1 MCYKNFKLIVFL
13 AFLLQINTTTAQ
25 FMPCERTY
33 TVFYNP
39 LLQKIKSLA
48 DFNGN
53 IDLGKS
59 SDILPLIGTS
69 FAPNRQEL
77 IKHNGKIYI
86 FLAQTGFIF
95 QMSEPLGDSVVFSK
109 IDNTVNINYN
119 ISCTNFIYKDQIYNY
134 GGYGFWNKYGHV
146 RKYNKTDKEWDIQ
159 PTNIEVFSADHYDWF
174 SPTEG
179 RLYVPF
185 QKKENKA
192 LKDPKFKDDGFEY
205 SSYYLDIKTFDWVKV
220 GKLSNEL
227 IKLIDEKSNYG
238 NLSHD
243 NGRFFIINDEAYL
256 FDYSHNKIYKSK
268 RSDLNQFFI
277 RNSSDATIFFYK
289 GTYYKYQSELQKF
302 ATWEIHS
309 NDLQLLNFPIWG
321 NDYTNIIF
329 VLAICLVISL
339 IVLFIWLFKQRVKK
353 KIEQAQ
359 MKVLKTKTVNQAFTE
374 TETSLIQLLLN
385 AYRTKQ
391 NVEIAAIN
399 RVLGIKD
406 KNIGLQKK
414 VRSDVINAI
423 NDKYV
428 FISQGEINLI
438 SSVRK
443 EDDKRFF
450 EYFVVPTEV
459 KLIQKIIGK
468 DSK

>member
-1 MCYKNFKLIVFL
+1 MRYKIFKLIVFL
-13 AFLLQINTTTAQ
+13 AFLLQINKTTAQ
-25 FMPCERTY
+25 FIPCERAY

-39 LLQKIKSLA
+39 LLQKIKGLS

-53 IDLGKS
+53 VILGKS
-59 SDILPLIGTS
+59 SDILPLNGTS

-77 IKHNGKIYI
+77 IKHNGKIYL
-86 FLAQTGFIF
+86 FLAQTGFIY

-109 IDNTVNINYN
+109 IDNTININYN

-159 PTNIEVFSADHYDWF
+159 PTNIEVFSADYYDWF
-174 SPTEG
+174 SSREG

-185 QKKENKA
+185 QKMENKGV
-192 LKDPKFKDDGFEY
+192 KDPKFKNGGFEY
-205 SSYYLDIKTFDWVKV
+205 SSYYLDIQTFDWIKL

-238 NLSHD
+238 NIPHD

-256 FDYSHNKIYKSK
+256 FDYSHNQIYKSRK
-268 RSDLNQFFI
+268 ADLNQFFI
-277 RNSSDATIFFYK
+277 RNSSDVTIFFYK
-289 GTYYKYQSELQKF
+289 GTYYKYQPGLRNF
-302 ATWEIHS
+302 VIWDIHS

-321 NDYTNIIF
+321 NDYANLIF
-329 VLAICLVISL
+329 VLAICLVVIMIL
-339 IVLFIWLFKQRVKK
+339 LFIWLFKQSVKK

-359 MKVLKTKTVNQAFTE
+359 LKVLKTKTVNQAFTE

-385 AYRTKQ
+385 AYSTQQ

-428 FISQGEINLI
+428 FITQGEFNLI
-438 SSVRK
+438 GSVRK

-459 KLIQKIIGK
+459 KTVQKMIEK
-468 DSK
+468 K

>member
-1 MCYKNFKLIVFL
+1 MRYINLKLVTFLVFL
-13 AFLLQINTTTAQ
+13 LSFSTISAQ
-25 FMPCERTY
+25 FVPCERSY

-39 LLQKIKSLA
+39 LLQKIKGLA

-59 SDILPLIGTS
+59 SNILPLLGTS
-69 FAPNRQEL
+69 FVPNKQEL
-77 IKHNGKIYI
+77 IKHNGKIYL

-109 IDNTVNINYN
+109 IDNTININYN

-134 GGYGFWNKYGHV
+134 GGYGFWSKYGHV
-146 RKYNKTDKEWDIQ
+146 RKYNTIDKEWDIQ
-159 PTNIEVFSADHYDWF
+159 PTNIEVLSADDYDWF

-185 QKKENKA
+185 QKMENKG
-192 LKDPKFKDDGFEY
+192 LKDPKFEDGGFEY
-205 SSYYLDIKTFDWVKV
+205 SSYYLDLKTFDWVKL
-220 GKLSNEL
+220 GKLSNAL

-238 NLSHD
+238 NIPYD

-256 FDYSHNKIYKSK
+256 FDYVHNKIYKSK
-268 RSDLNQFFI
+268 KADLNQFFI
-277 RNSSDATIFFYK
+277 RNSSDVTIFFYK
-289 GTYYKYQSELQKF
+289 GTYYKYQAGVQNF
-302 ATWEIHS
+302 VTWDINL

-321 NDYTNIIF
+321 NDYTSLIF
-329 VLAICLVISL
+329 IFAICLVIIM
-339 IVLFIWLFKQRVKK
+339 IVLFIWLFKQSVKK

-359 MKVLKTKTVNQAFTE
+359 FKVLKTKTVNQAFSE
-374 TETSLIQLLLN
+374 TEISLIQLLLN
-385 AYRTKQ
+385 AYSTEQ
-391 NVEIAAIN
+391 NVEISEIN

-428 FISQGEINLI
+428 FITQGEINLI
-438 SSVRK
+438 GSVRK

-459 KLIQKIIGK
+459 KTVQKMIEK
-468 DSK
+468 K

>member
-1 MCYKNFKLIVFL
+1 MRYLNLKLITFLVFL
-13 AFLLQINTTTAQ
+13 LSFSTISAQ
-25 FMPCERTY
+25 FVPCERSY

-39 LLQKIKSLA
+39 LLQKIKGLA

-69 FAPNRQEL
+69 FGPNKQEL
-77 IKHNGKIYI
+77 IKHNGKIYL
-86 FLAQTGFIF
+86 FLAQNGFIS

-134 GGYGFWNKYGHV
+134 GGYGFWSKYGHV
-146 RKYNKTDKEWDIQ
+146 RKYNTIDKEWDIQ
-159 PTNIEVFSADHYDWF
+159 PTNIEVFSADDYDWF

-185 QKKENKA
+185 QKIENKG
-192 LKDPKFKDDGFEY
+192 LKDPKFEDGGFEY
-205 SSYYLDIKTFDWVKV
+205 SSYYLDIKTFDWVKL

-238 NLSHD
+238 NIPYD

-256 FDYSHNKIYKSK
+256 FDYVHNKIYKSK
-268 RSDLNQFFI
+268 KADLNQFFI
-277 RNSSDATIFFYK
+277 RNSSDVTIFFYK
-289 GTYYKYQSELQKF
+289 GTYYKYQAGRQNF
-302 ATWEIHS
+302 VTWDINS

-321 NDYTNIIF
+321 NDYTNLIF
-329 VLAICLVISL
+329 VLAICLVI
-339 IVLFIWLFKQRVKK
+339 IMIMLFIWLFKQSVKK

-359 MKVLKTKTVNQAFTE
+359 LKVLKTKTVNQAFTE
-374 TETSLIQLLLN
+374 IETSLIQLLLN
-385 AYRTKQ
+385 AYSTKQ
-391 NVEIAAIN
+391 NVEISEIN
-399 RVLGIKD
+399 HVLGIKD

-428 FISQGEINLI
+428 FITQAEINLI
-438 SSVRK
+438 GSVRK

-459 KLIQKIIGK
+459 KTVQKMIEK
-468 DSK
+468 K